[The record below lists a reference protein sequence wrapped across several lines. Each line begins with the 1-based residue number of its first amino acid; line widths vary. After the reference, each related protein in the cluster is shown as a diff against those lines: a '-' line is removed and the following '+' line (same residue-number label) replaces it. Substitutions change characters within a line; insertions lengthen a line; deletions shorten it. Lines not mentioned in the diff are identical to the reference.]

1 MKSNVE
7 KVDIDELK
15 NVKTSLESQADK
27 LDVDKLVPVSVD
39 LNKLSDAVK
48 NDAAKK
54 DVYDAKIKTIEDEIH
69 DITNLAT
76 LILLLLPLKMKI
88 PNVSNLVKKPD
99 HNKKN

>member
-39 LNKLSDAVK
+39 LHKLSDAVK
-48 NDAAKK
+48 NDVAKK